1 MTEAAGR
8 GPRKKPNRAWR
19 NPANVPAVGG
29 AVLSPRSMA
38 LDLLAAVLGHRR
50 PLDEAFHGHKSLSR
64 LEPRDRAFALNLA
77 ATTLRRL
84 GQLDALI
91 DHFLSHPL
99 PKEAKG
105 VRDLLRLGI
114 CQLIFLETPA
124 HAAVDTTV
132 TLAQRRR
139 RERYA
144 PLINAVLRRVSS
156 DGRALADAED
166 AARLN
171 TPEWL
176 WRAWSEGYGED
187 TCRRI
192 AEAHL
197 EEPPLDVTARDKN
210 SDLAVALDA
219 SVLPTGTLRLRH
231 RGAVTGLPG
240 FDEGAWWVQ
249 DAAAALPARLL
260 GDVEGRRVL
269 DLCAAPGGKTAQLAA
284 AGARVTAL
292 DRAPERLGQLERNL
306 ARLRLRAEIVVAD
319 ARDWRPPEP
328 ADAVIVDVPCSATG
342 TIRRHP
348 DVAWLKSAADV
359 ASLTPVQAG
368 LLAAAA
374 EMVKPGGLLVYCSC
388 SLQPEEGQG
397 QIEAFLSRSPAFR
410 RVPVARKRSAASP
423 KRSPPTATSEP
434 CPVTSP
440 ARAAWTAST
449 PPACGG
455 NKRPLHGDSGCPQ

>member
-1 MTEAAGR
+1 MNQSAGR
-8 GPRKKPNRAWR
+8 SPGHKPDRIRRNQPTSRAS
-19 NPANVPAVGG
+19 AG
-29 AVLSPRSMA
+29 AVLSPRAMA
-38 LDLLAAVLGHRR
+38 LDLLAAVLGHHR
-50 PLDEAFHGHKSLSR
+50 PLNEAFHGHKALAR

-84 GQLDALI
+84 GQIDALI

-144 PLINAVLRRVSS
+144 ALINAVLRRVAS
-156 DGRALADAED
+156 DGRSLADDQD

-176 WRAWSEGYGED
+176 WRAWTKSHGEE

-197 EEPPLDVTARDKN
+197 GEPPLDLTIRGNAD
-210 SDLAVALDA
+210 DLVQALDA
-219 SVLPTGTLRLRH
+219 TVLPTGTLRLNH
-231 RGAVTGLPG
+231 RGPVTALPG
-240 FDEGAWWVQ
+240 FDEGRWWVQ
-249 DAAAALPARLL
+249 DAAAALPVRLL
-260 GDVEGRRVL
+260 GDVRGLNVL
-269 DLCAAPGGKTAQLAA
+269 DLCAAPGGKTAQLVT
-284 AGARVTAL
+284 AGAHVTAL
-292 DRAPERLGQLERNL
+292 DRAPERLQRLERNL
-306 ARLRLRAEIVVAD
+306 ARLRLRANTVAAD
-319 ARDWRPPEP
+319 AGEWRPTQP

-348 DVAWLKSAADV
+348 DVAWLKKASDV
-359 ASLTPVQAG
+359 ASLVPPQSR

-388 SLQPEEGQG
+388 SLQPEEGLG
-397 QIEAFLSRSPAFR
+397 HIEAFLSRQPTFR
-410 RVPVARKRSAASP
+410 RVPVTPEEVGGLAELITAAGDLRTLPCHLAGQGGMDGFYAARLLR
-423 KRSPPTATSEP
+423 
-434 CPVTSP
+434 
-440 ARAAWTAST
+440 
-449 PPACGG
+449 
-455 NKRPLHGDSGCPQ
+455 Q